1 LIANGGVRKRG
12 DMAGKWREAD
22 NAACAAMQPR
32 SVIAALC
39 AALALLLPAVASAE
53 LRARP
58 PTGPAMACIVAPMT
72 LNPIFPAPPAPLAQ
86 DEDDQ
91 EDEEE
96 DEEEEDDEDNED
108 EDDEDTLRGLKLP
121 GHLPGQGPCIGFS
134 GSVTAGMQYSLAS
147 SRGVHKLIVTPADR
161 VSFLPSATIRLA
173 ASQETSL
180 GARLDAVI
188 GLNLLP
194 SSDPAA
200 PGVEITEAKIDF
212 GGWTFGYDFSRFN
225 FWEGDA
231 FLFGTRV
238 PARNAL
244 MLSRML
250 QLTEGWSMS
259 AGFEDPRKSANQ
271 TLFPGVPTGVG
282 ITMPDVVGQA
292 AYEGDT
298 LRLHLAGAVRQHT
311 RSSRLDKKT
320 WGVAGIGGL
329 EWSFDALAG
338 SHRLTM
344 QAAWAHDAPGY
355 LGTQADRRTLAS
367 LLSADDTTTGYSLLG
382 ALSRDWTDTLTTNI
396 YVSHLRID
404 LPRLGTTGGRG
415 DLSRGAANI
424 VWTPVK
430 GLRLGLE
437 GGVSTSKLDLP
448 NRAIGDL
455 AGRQTTAI
463 LWMDRA
469 F

>member
-1 LIANGGVRKRG
+1 MMSGRGGDDR
-12 DMAGKWREAD
+12 AAEA
-22 NAACAAMQPR
+22 ASGLRPWL
-32 SVIAALC
+32 AALC
-39 AALALLLPAVASAE
+39 IASTLLTSTGVLAD

-58 PTGPAMACIVAPMT
+58 LLRFAGPAQGCIITPMT
-72 LNPIFPAPPAPLAQ
+72 LNPIFATPAIPVVAP
-86 DEDDQ
+86 DDGDDDEEDD
-91 EDEEE
+91 DEEE
-96 DEEEEDDEDNED
+96 EEEEEDDD
-108 EDDEDTLRGLKLP
+108 DTLRGLKLP
-121 GHLPGQGPCIGFS
+121 GQEPCIAVG
-134 GSVTAGMQYSLAS
+134 GSVTAGMQYTFFS
-147 SRGVHKLIVTPADR
+147 SRGVHKLIVTPQDR

-173 ASQETSL
+173 ASQETTL

-194 SSDPAA
+194 STDPNA
-200 PGVEITEAKIDF
+200 PGVEITEARIDF

-225 FWEGDA
+225 FWEGDD
-231 FLFGTRV
+231 FLFGTRI

-244 MLSRML
+244 MLARRL
-250 QLTEGWSMS
+250 QLTETWSIS
-259 AGFEDPRKSANQ
+259 AGFEDPRKPATQ
-271 TLFPGVPTGVG
+271 TLFPGAPTGVG
-282 ITMPDVVGQA
+282 ITVPDMLGQV

-298 LRLHLAGAVRQHT
+298 LRLHAAGVVRQHT

-329 EWSFDALAG
+329 EWRFDALAA
-338 SHRLTM
+338 SHRLTL

-355 LGTQADRRTLAS
+355 LGTQVDRRTLAS
-367 LLSADDTTTGYSLLG
+367 ILSADDSTTGYSLL
-382 ALSRDWTDTLTTNI
+382 AAFSRDWTETLTSNL

-404 LPRLGTTGGRG
+404 LPRMGSTGGRA
-415 DLSRGAANI
+415 DTSRGAANI

-448 NRAIGDL
+448 NRAVGDL

-463 LWMDRA
+463 VWLDRA